1 MAPPLILIA
10 DDPRDDLEFL
20 EQVVL
25 TPAGYRVRSVGDG
38 LSALTLARELLP
50 DLVITDLQMPGLQG
64 LDLVRRLRLARPR
77 DHAVGARAPGA
88 RGGGGAAG
96 RPGLAPGEKRAARS
110 PPLGGHPRASAA

>member
-64 LDLVRRLRLARPR
+64 LDLVRRLRLPPPAPPAGRAPP
-77 DHAVGARAPGA
+77 AGARPGA
-88 RGGGGAAG
+88 RHSSTGGA
-96 RPGLAPGEKRAARS
+96 RR
-110 PPLGGHPRASAA
+110 